1 MKPPPSRA
9 EDPGPEDQ
17 VERDRAPSGQR
28 PHKPYHHGALR
39 AALLDAAESELGEHG
54 IEGFSLRGVAKR
66 ADVSHAAPA
75 HHFRDANGLLTAL
88 AARGYERF
96 LARQQDFQRQAPAEP
111 RAQLEAIGVGYVN
124 FALENPALFRLMFGS
139 DRTDYDDPEL
149 KGTAEAAFFALVDG
163 VVRVTSK
170 DAAPSQEQPP
180 ATPSQARP
188 PSGTTARE
196 QATVAPPA
204 HLLQAA
210 GSADVAAAWALA
222 HGLADLMVAGRL
234 PSLLQMPAE
243 QRNRAIAAILTRSL
257 P

>member
-1 MKPPPSRA
+1 MKPAPSSA
-9 EDPGPEDQ
+9 AHPGPEDP
-17 VERDRAPSGQR
+17 EEKDRAPAGRR
-28 PHKPYHHGALR
+28 PHRPYHHGALR
-39 AALLDAAESELGEHG
+39 AALLDAAERELGEHG

-88 AARGYERF
+88 AALGYERF

-149 KGTAEAAFFALVDG
+149 KRSAQAAFFALVDG

-170 DAAPSQEQPP
+170 GAAPPRAQPP
-180 ATPSQARP
+180 ATPSQARQLLGAHAP
-188 PSGTTARE
+188 E
-196 QATVAPPA
+196 HATGAPPP
-204 HLLQAA
+204 HVLQAA

-234 PSLLQMPAE
+234 PWLLQVPAE
-243 QRNRAIAAILTRSL
+243 QRHRAIAAILTRAL

>member
-1 MKPPPSRA
+1 MSPPTPPA
-9 EDPGPEDQ
+9 DDPGPQ
-17 VERDRAPSGQR
+17 GRAASVPAPEGQR

-39 AALLDAAESELGEHG
+39 TALLDAAQAELGEHG

-88 AARGYERF
+88 AARGFERF

-180 ATPSQARP
+180 AAPSQARP

-196 QATVAPPA
+196 QATGAPPA